1 MASRRSLTLALALVV
16 GGALLGYLAA
26 GGAAGPSPTQSE
38 PGGDPVR
45 VASRPAT
52 QGEVAAAGLPTM
64 ASKARSRGQVV
75 KTRVS
80 RHAIRTKP
88 KKGRF
93 IGLTCPRGYVALAG
107 GALNS
112 TINLLIS
119 HSAPLRPDTGRY
131 TPRTWWVAV
140 TNADVDGSHHKLPWY
155 PVVNCVNRIRVG
167 K

>member
-1 MASRRSLTLALALVV
+1 MPSRRSLSLALALVV

-26 GGAAGPSPTQSE
+26 GGAAGPSPTLSE
-38 PGGDPVR
+38 PGADPLR
-45 VASRPAT
+45 VASRPAAD
-52 QGEVAAAGLPTM
+52 GEVAAAGLSTM
-64 ASKARSRGQVV
+64 VSKARARGQVV
-75 KTRVS
+75 KTRIS
-80 RHAIRTKP
+80 RHAIRVRP

-93 IGLTCPRGYVALAG
+93 IGLTCPRRFVALSG

-140 TNADVDGSHHKLPWY
+140 TNADVDGTGHKLPWY

-167 K
+167 N